1 MDASGGTHWRRLPI
15 RRSAFIMDLTIK
27 QEQQTEIASLTG
39 ALSNRIK
46 PLTAACVLCSQKG
59 VRLETRPAVSGE
71 FDMTA
76 TYAKS

>member
-1 MDASGGTHWRRLPI
+1 MRLARHVGDDFPSGGRPLG
-15 RRSAFIMDLTIK
+15 DLTIK